1 MGHLSSPTIM
11 AYPDFSKEFTLHT
24 DASKE
29 GLGAMLYQKKNGVMR
44 VIAYASRELSAAE
57 KN

>member
-1 MGHLSSPTIM
+1 M

-29 GLGAMLYQKKNGVMR
+29 GLGAMLYQKKNGAMR